1 LFTTFISFKNGNLLE
16 TVKLISP
23 SRAIAI
29 VVSNMVGTGVYTSL
43 GLQAAG
49 VHSVTALILIWITG
63 GFVALCG
70 ALTYGELAARIPKS
84 GGEYVFLSSIYHPA
98 FGFLS
103 GFISMTIGFAAPMA
117 IAAIALG
124 TYAGNILPFAPMVI
138 AISVI
143 ILLTILNSSSFKTG
157 ANFNFITTTINVI
170 LILALCILGLMKGH
184 HEGFSFSFGRSD
196 LKQVISP
203 AFAVSLVYVSFA
215 YSGWNSAAYITHQVK
230 NPVKNL
236 PFIFIIG
243 TLIVLTLYTLLN
255 FVFLYTVPLA
265 DLEGKVDIAFI
276 AANNI
281 FGPAGGK
288 FVAVLISIGLIASIN
303 SLLILGPR
311 VTQAIAGD
319 YLPLRILGKEN
330 RAGSPF
336 YATILLTIVAL
347 ALIWS
352 STFEQIMTLIG
363 FTLSMFTIM
372 SVTGVFI
379 LRYRMRKNGDNFYH
393 TFGYPYIPIFFILI
407 EGCMMIYVFVNRP
420 VQSLIGIGIT
430 LVGLLI
436 YFVLIKSSKN
446 VAS

>member
-1 LFTTFISFKNGNLLE
+1 LE
-16 TVKLISP
+16 PVKLINP

-29 VVSNMVGTGVYTSL
+29 VVSNMIGTGVYTSL

-49 VHSVTALILIWITG
+49 VHSVFALIFIWITG
-63 GFVALCG
+63 GLVALCG

-84 GGEYVFLSSIYHPA
+84 GGEYVFLSRIFHPV

-124 TYAGNILPFAPMVI
+124 TYAGNLIPLSPMLI

-143 ILLTILNSSSFKTG
+143 IILTALNSSSFRTG
-157 ANFNFITTTINVI
+157 ANFNFAATSINVL
-170 LILALCILGLMKGH
+170 LILSLCIMGLVNGH
-184 HEGFSFSFGRSD
+184 HPGFSFTFQDSD
-196 LKQVISP
+196 FKQIINP

-236 PFIFIIG
+236 PVILISG
-243 TLIVLTLYTLLN
+243 TLIVMTLYTLLN
-255 FVFLYTVPLA
+255 FVFLYTVPLG
-265 DLEGKVDIAFI
+265 DLEGKVDIAFL
-276 AANNI
+276 AARNI
-281 FGPAGGK
+281 FGPSGGK

-311 VTQAIAGD
+311 VTQAIAED
-319 YLPLRILGKEN
+319 YTVLKFLGIEN
-330 RAGSPF
+330 RNGSPF

-347 ALIWS
+347 ALIWT

-363 FTLSMFTIM
+363 FTLSLFTIM

-379 LRYRMRKNGDNFYH
+379 LRYKMKKNGEDFYH
-393 TFGYPYIPIFFILI
+393 TFGYPFIPIFFILV
-407 EGCMMIYVFVNRP
+407 EGCMMVYVFANRP
-420 VQSLIGIGIT
+420 AQSLIGIGIT
-430 LVGLLI
+430 LAGLLI
-436 YFVLIKSSKN
+436 YFVLINSKKN
-446 VAS
+446 VTL

>member
-1 LFTTFISFKNGNLLE
+1 ME
-16 TVKLISP
+16 TVKLINP

-29 VVSNMVGTGVYTSL
+29 VVSNMIGTGVYTSL

-49 VHSVTALILIWITG
+49 VHSVLALIFIWVTG
-63 GFVALCG
+63 GLVALCG

-84 GGEYVFLSSIYHPA
+84 GGEYVFLSRIFHPL

-103 GFISMTIGFAAPMA
+103 GFVSMTIGFAAPMA

-124 TYAGNILPFAPMVI
+124 TYAGNLIPVTPMVI

-143 ILLTILNSSSFKTG
+143 VILTLLNSSSFRTG
-157 ANFNFITTTINVI
+157 ANFNFVATSINVL
-170 LILALCILGLMKGH
+170 LILTLCTMGFIKGH
-184 HEGFSFSFGRSD
+184 HSGFSFTLQHSD
-196 LKQVISP
+196 LKQIINP

-236 PFIFIIG
+236 PVILISG
-243 TLIVLTLYTLLN
+243 TLIVMTLYTLLN

-265 DLEGKVDIAFI
+265 DLEGKVDVAFLS
-276 AANNI
+276 AQNI
-281 FGPAGGK
+281 FGPSGGK

-311 VTQAIAGD
+311 VTQAIAED
-319 YLPLRILGKEN
+319 YTLLSFLGIEN
-330 RAGSPF
+330 KNGSPF

-347 ALIWS
+347 ALIWT
-352 STFEQIMTLIG
+352 STFEQIIILIG
-363 FTLSMFTIM
+363 FTLSLFTIM
-372 SVTGVFI
+372 SVIGVFV
-379 LRYRMRKNGDNFYH
+379 LRYKMKKNGEDFYH
-393 TFGYPYIPIFFILI
+393 TFGYPIIPIFFILV
-407 EGCMMIYVFVNRP
+407 EGCMMVYVFANRP

-430 LVGLLI
+430 FIGLII
-436 YFVLIKSSKN
+436 YFLLIKSKKN
-446 VAS
+446 VTE

>member
-1 LFTTFISFKNGNLLE
+1 ME
-16 TVKLISP
+16 TVKLINP

-29 VVSNMVGTGVYTSL
+29 VVSNMIGTGVYTSL

-49 VHSVTALILIWITG
+49 VHSVLALIFIWITG
-63 GFVALCG
+63 GLVALCG

-84 GGEYVFLSSIYHPA
+84 GGEYVFLSRIFHPL

-124 TYAGNILPFAPMVI
+124 TYAGNLIPVAPIVI

-143 ILLTILNSSSFKTG
+143 IILTVLNSSSFRTG
-157 ANFNFITTTINVI
+157 ANFNFVATNINVL
-170 LILALCILGLMKGH
+170 LILTLCIMGFIKGH
-184 HEGFSFSFGRSD
+184 HSGFSFTLLQSD
-196 LKQVISP
+196 FKQIINP

-236 PFIFIIG
+236 PVILISG
-243 TLIVLTLYTLLN
+243 TLIVMTLYTLLN
-255 FVFLYTVPLA
+255 FVFLYTVPLV
-265 DLEGKVDIAFI
+265 DLEGKVDVAFLS
-276 AANNI
+276 AQNI
-281 FGPAGGK
+281 FGPLGGK

-311 VTQAIAGD
+311 VTQAIAED
-319 YLPLRILGKEN
+319 YTLLRFLGIEN
-330 RAGSPF
+330 KNGSPF
-336 YATILLTIVAL
+336 YATILLTVVAL
-347 ALIWS
+347 ALIWT

-363 FTLSMFTIM
+363 FTLSLFTIM
-372 SVTGVFI
+372 SVTGVFV
-379 LRYRMRKNGDNFYH
+379 LRYKMKKNGEDFYH
-393 TFGYPYIPIFFILI
+393 TFGYPFIPIFFILV
-407 EGCMMIYVFVNRP
+407 EGCMMVYVFANRP

-430 LVGLLI
+430 FIGLII
-436 YFVLIKSSKN
+436 YLLLIKSKRN
-446 VAS
+446 VGL